1 MEVLLPVVLVVGFA
15 LLLLCA
21 PKEAEKERKRVE
33 EFATGLLARFS
44 DAELL
49 VAEVNRRRQ
58 ADPEGFVRRVET
70 GERSGQSAAEAL
82 AAELKRKRDGEYW
95 SGYAA
100 GRPITS

>member
-1 MEVLLPVVLVVGFA
+1 MEILLPVVLVVGFA
-15 LLLLCA
+15 LLLLRV

-44 DAELL
+44 DADL

-70 GERSGQSAAEAL
+70 GEQSGESAAEAL
-82 AAELKRKRDGEYW
+82 AAELKRKGDGEYW
-95 SGYAA
+95 SGSAA